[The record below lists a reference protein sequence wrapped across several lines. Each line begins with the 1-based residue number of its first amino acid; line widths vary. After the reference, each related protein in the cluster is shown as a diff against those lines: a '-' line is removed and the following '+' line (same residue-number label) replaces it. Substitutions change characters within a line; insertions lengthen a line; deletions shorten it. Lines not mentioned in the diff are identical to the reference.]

1 MAGTEILIF
10 FLVFIAIMLFVLAA
24 YLYIGYRRERWEL
37 IRRIK
42 QIGEETQSE
51 EIPSFLRTIRNAWM
65 NFITY
70 LGKFVKPKG
79 EGELSHLR
87 KKFLKAGYRG
97 ENAPIIFYGIKAFLA
112 ILLALGFF
120 LVKLFI
126 QKTMASL
133 PTMFFIIL
141 FALVGFYLPNLWIQ
155 IRISSRR
162 EKIQKGLP
170 DALDLMVVCVESGL
184 GLDAAINRVGEE
196 IKLSNKVLSEEFKI
210 LNLELRAGKQRRDAL
225 RDLALRTDLE
235 DLNSLTTILI
245 QTEKFGTSIGQA
257 LRVHADSMRT
267 KRYQRAEEIAQ
278 KMPVKLIFP
287 LVLFIFPSLLIVIL
301 GPAAISIFRTMMPI
315 FGGGG
320 R

>member
-10 FLVFIAIMLFVLAA
+10 FLVFIAIMLFILAT

-42 QIGEETQSE
+42 QIGEETRTE
-51 EIPSFLRTIRNAWM
+51 EIPSSLGTIRNAWA
-65 NFITY
+65 NFLGY
-70 LGKFVKPKG
+70 LATSVKPKG

-87 KKFLKAGYRG
+87 KTFFKAGYRG
-97 ENAPIIFYGIKAFLA
+97 ENAPIIFFGIKTLMA
-112 ILLALGFF
+112 ILLAIGFS

-126 QKTMASL
+126 LVTMAPL

-170 DALDLMVVCVESGL
+170 DALDLMVVCVEAGL

-196 IKLSNKVLSEEFKI
+196 MKFSNKVLSEEFKI

-225 RDLALRTDLE
+225 RDLASRTDLE
-235 DLNSLTTILI
+235 DLNSLTTMLI

-287 LVLFIFPSLLIVIL
+287 LILFIFPSLLIVIL
-301 GPAAISIFRTMMPI
+301 GPAFISIMRSLMPI
-315 FGGGG
+315 FGRGG

>member
-10 FLVFIAIMLFVLAA
+10 FLVFIAIMLFILAT
-24 YLYIGYRRERWEL
+24 YLYIGYRRERREL
-37 IRRIK
+37 FRRLK
-42 QIGEETQSE
+42 QNGEETRSE

-65 NFITY
+65 NFIAY
-70 LGKFVKPKG
+70 LGKSIKPKG
-79 EGELSHLR
+79 ERGLSHLR
-87 KKFLKAGYRG
+87 KTFFKAGYRG
-97 ENAPIIFYGIKAFLA
+97 ENAPIVFFGMKVLMA
-112 ILLALGFF
+112 ILLAIGFF
-120 LVKLFI
+120 LIKLFI
-126 QKTMASL
+126 LVTMAPL
-133 PTMFFIIL
+133 PTIFFVIL

-170 DALDLMVVCVESGL
+170 DALDLMVVCVEAGL

-196 IKLSNKVLSEEFKI
+196 MKFSNKVLSEEFKI

-225 RDLALRTDLE
+225 RDLASRTDLE
-235 DLNSLTTILI
+235 DLNSLTAMLI

-267 KRYQRAEEIAQ
+267 KRYQKAEEIAQ

-287 LVLFIFPSLLIVIL
+287 LFLFIFPSLLIVIL
-301 GPAAISIFRTMMPI
+301 GPAFISIMRSLMPI
-315 FGGGG
+315 FGRGG